1 MGRELLDEAMIKLA
15 WLSYDCVRKETGSC
29 VAGLSELKVIH
40 PWLGFLTPSEFS
52 QA

>member
-29 VAGLSELKVIH
+29 VARLSELKVSIH
-40 PWLGFLTPSEFS
+40 GWAS
-52 QA
+52 